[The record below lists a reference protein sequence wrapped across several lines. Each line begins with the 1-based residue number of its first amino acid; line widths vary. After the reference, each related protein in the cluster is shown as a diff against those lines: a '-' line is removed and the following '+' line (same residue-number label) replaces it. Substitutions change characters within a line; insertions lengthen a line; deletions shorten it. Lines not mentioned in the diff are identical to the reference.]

1 MKSEVRSLPPQAPR
15 LKISG
20 TSLSGGRKPALEGF
34 NQELE
39 VRKTGSY
46 EVKRVGL
53 LSFSASQLLKFSF
66 LAFTVCCLLP
76 TVFTGCAKKEDTIKI
91 GVAGPMTGDQ
101 AKMGM
106 DLKNGVE
113 LAVSEWNE
121 RGGVLGKKI
130 ELLTEDDQ
138 HDPKLA
144 VAVANKLAN
153 SGAAGVVG
161 HWNSSASIPASEVYK
176 EGGNI
181 PMITPASTN
190 PQLTERGFENVFRVC
205 GRDDQ
210 QGKLAAEFVI
220 RSLKIKKVAII
231 HDKTTYGQGLADEFK
246 KAIGS
251 AADVVYYGVIIQ
263 GDKDFRAVLTSVK
276 GKKPELIYFGGI
288 YPEAGLLVKQAR
300 ELGIKTPFMSGDG
313 TIDKEFIKIA
323 GKENAEG
330 TYLTFS
336 PDPSSIATA
345 KAFLDKYHAK
355 YGEHGPYSIYA
366 YDAANILL
374 TGISKAGVTDGKRV
388 SDEIHKL
395 TYEGALGAI
404 QFDQKGDVLKAP
416 YIVWITKDGEFKE
429 YWKPGEE

>member
-1 MKSEVRSLPPQAPR
+1 MELRVKGQGLRVKSKKLKGSLLFLLCA
-15 LKISG
+15 IHF
-20 TSLSGGRKPALEGF
+20 SL
-34 NQELE
+34 
-39 VRKTGSY
+39 
-46 EVKRVGL
+46 
-53 LSFSASQLLKFSF
+53 
-66 LAFTVCCLLP
+66 FTF
-76 TVFTGCAKKEDTIKI
+76 FTGCAKKEDTIKI

-101 AKMGM
+101 AKMGN

-121 RGGVLGKKI
+121 KGGILGKKI
-130 ELLTEDDQ
+130 ELFVEDDQ

-144 VAVANKLAN
+144 VTVANKLSN
-153 SGAAGVVG
+153 SGAAGVIG

-176 EGGNI
+176 DRGNI

-190 PQLTERGFENVFRVC
+190 PQLTERGYENVFRVC

-210 QGKLAAEFVI
+210 QGMIAAEFVAK
-220 RSLKIKKVAII
+220 SLKIKKVAII

-246 KAIGS
+246 KALGD
-251 AADVVYYGVIIQ
+251 AAEVVYYGVVIQ
-263 GDKDFRAVLTSVK
+263 GDKDFRAVLTSIK
-276 GKKPELIYFGGI
+276 DKKPELIYFGGI
-288 YPEAGLLVKQAR
+288 YPEAGLLVKQAK
-300 ELGIKTPFMSGDG
+300 ELGIKAPFMSCDG

-336 PDPSSIATA
+336 PDPLNIPTA

-366 YDAANILL
+366 YDAANILI
-374 TGISKAGVTDGKRV
+374 TGISKGGAIDGKKV
-388 SDEIHKL
+388 SEAIHNL

-404 QFDQKGDVLKAP
+404 RFDKKGDVSKAP
-416 YIVWITKDGEFKE
+416 YIIWITKDGEFKE
-429 YWKPGEE
+429 YWKPEKP

>member
-1 MKSEVRSLPPQAPR
+1 MKKFKIAFLLFIIHFSLFA
-15 LKISG
+15 
-20 TSLSGGRKPALEGF
+20 
-34 NQELE
+34 
-39 VRKTGSY
+39 
-46 EVKRVGL
+46 
-53 LSFSASQLLKFSF
+53 
-66 LAFTVCCLLP
+66 
-76 TVFTGCAKKEDTIKI
+76 VFTGCAKKEDTIKI

-101 AKMGM
+101 AKMGT

-121 RGGVLGKKI
+121 KGGLLGKKI
-130 ELLTEDDQ
+130 ELFVEDDQ

-144 VAVANKLAN
+144 VIVANKLSN
-153 SGAAGVVG
+153 SGAVGVIG

-176 EGGNI
+176 DRGYI

-210 QGKLAAEFVI
+210 QGMIAAEFVVKN
-220 RSLKIKKVAII
+220 LKIKRVAII
-231 HDKTTYGQGLADEFK
+231 HDKTTYGQGLANEFK
-246 KAIGS
+246 KAMGN
-251 AADVVYYGVIIQ
+251 AAEVVYYGVIIQ
-263 GDKDFRAVLTSVK
+263 GDKDFRAVLTSIK
-276 GKKPELIYFGGI
+276 DKRPELIYFGGI
-288 YPEAGLLVKQAR
+288 YPEAGLLVRQAK
-300 ELGIKTPFMSGDG
+300 ELGIKSPFMSGDG

-336 PDPSSIATA
+336 PDPSNIPTA

-374 TGISKAGVTDGKRV
+374 TGISKAGAVDGKKIA
-388 SDEIHKL
+388 EAIHNMA
-395 TYEGALGAI
+395 YDGALGKV

-429 YWKPGEE
+429 YWKPE